1 MKFYNRSIYPSLKA
15 HLSKKQV
22 TVLTGMRRTGKTT
35 LVKQLL
41 SESPVKQQFYFDM
54 ERMDNRLLFSEP
66 NYDNI
71 VHALVQRGADFE
83 QSALIAIDEIQL
95 VPNLPSVL
103 KYLYDTYGIKFLV
116 TGSSSFYIKNLF
128 SESLAGRKKIFE
140 IYPLSFRE
148 VLGFNGVPL
157 PEQSLDQAAHFV
169 PDTYQRLRPYY
180 DDYINYGGF
189 PEVVLEP
196 VVEDKKDLIHEILS
210 SYINFDI
217 NTLSDI
223 RNPANLYRLIKL
235 LSVRVGTRLDVSK
248 LTSIAGISR
257 PTVENYLYLLE
268 NSYLVRTVPVLSNS
282 PDREITKARKLYFL
296 DNGIA
301 SSVAELSSGSK
312 FENAVFNQLL
322 HRGTIHYY
330 QLKSGKEIDFVLDK
344 QYAIEVKETATA
356 DDIKQVS
363 SLAANLDIDN
373 CYVVGRT
380 PVNVFPQFIW
390 GGYI

>member
-1 MKFYNRSIYPSLKA
+1 MKFYNRSIYAALKA
-15 HLSKKQV
+15 HLAKKQI

-41 SESPVKQQFYFDM
+41 SESAVRQQFYFDM
-54 ERMDNRLLFSEP
+54 ERMDNRLLFSEQ

-71 VHALVQRGADFE
+71 VHALMQQGADLT
-83 QSALIAIDEIQL
+83 QPAIVAIDEIQL

-103 KYLYDTYGIKFLV
+103 KYLYDTYEIKFV
-116 TGSSSFYIKNLF
+116 ITGSSSFYIKNLF
-128 SESLAGRKKIFE
+128 SESLAGRKRIFE
-140 IYPLSFRE
+140 VYPLSFRE
-148 VLGFNGVPL
+148 LLDFNGVSL
-157 PEQSLDQAAHFV
+157 PPIALEEATHFV
-169 PDTYQRLRPYY
+169 EATYRRLQLYY
-180 DDYINYGGF
+180 NDYINYGGF

-196 VVEDKKDLIHEILS
+196 VVEDKKELIQEILS

-217 NTLSDI
+217 STLSDI

-235 LSVRVGTRLDVSK
+235 LSVRVGSRLDISK
-248 LTSIAGISR
+248 LTSIAGVSR

-268 NSYLVRTVPVLSNS
+268 NSYLVRTVPVLSS
-282 PDREITKARKLYFL
+282 RPDREITKARKLYFL

-322 HRGTIHYY
+322 HRGELNYY
-330 QLKSGKEIDFVLDK
+330 QLKNGKEIDFILNK
-344 QYAIEVKETATA
+344 KYGLEVKETAAA

-363 SLAANLDIDN
+363 ALAQNLGITK
-373 CYVVGRT
+373 CYVVGRE
-380 PVNVFPQFIW
+380 PANIFPSFIW

>member
-1 MKFYNRSIYPSLKA
+1 MQFYNRTIYTLLKA
-15 HLSKKQV
+15 HLPKKQI

-41 SESPVKQQFYFDM
+41 SESPIRQQYYFDM
-54 ERMDNRLLFSEP
+54 ERMDNRLLFAEQ

-71 VHALVQRGADFE
+71 VHALVQQGADFS
-83 QSALIAIDEIQL
+83 QPAIVAIDEIQL

-103 KYLYDTYGIKFLV
+103 KYLYDTYGIKFVV

-140 IYPLSFRE
+140 VYPLSFRE
-148 VLGFNGVPL
+148 LLDFNGVSLPRLPL
-157 PEQSLDQAAHFV
+157 EETTHFV
-169 PDTYQRLRPYY
+169 DATYQRLRSYY
-180 DDYINYGGF
+180 ADYINYGGF

-196 VVEDKKDLIHEILS
+196 IVEDKKDLIHEILS

-217 NTLSDI
+217 STLSEI

-235 LSVRVGTRLDVSK
+235 LSVRVGTRLDISK

-268 NSYLVRTVPVLSNS
+268 NSYLIRTIPVLSAS

-322 HRGTIHYY
+322 HRGELAYY
-330 QLKSGKEIDFVLDK
+330 QLKNGREIDFVLDK
-344 QYAIEVKETATA
+344 EYALEVKETAA
-356 DDIKQVS
+356 PDDARQVAA
-363 SLAANLDIDN
+363 LATNLGITKS
-373 CYVVGRT
+373 YVIGRE
-380 PVNVFPQFIW
+380 PVNRFPQFIW

>member
-1 MKFYNRSIYPSLKA
+1 MKFYKRTIYPLLKA
-15 HLSKKQV
+15 HLSKKQI

-41 SESPVKQQFYFDM
+41 SDSPIKQQFYFDM
-54 ERMDNRLLFSEP
+54 ERMDNRLLFGEK

-71 VHALVQRGADFE
+71 VHALVQQGADFS
-83 QSALIAIDEIQL
+83 QPAIVAIDEIQL

-103 KYLYDTYGIKFLV
+103 KYLYDTYSIKFVV

-140 IYPLSFRE
+140 VYPLSFHE
-148 VLGFNGVPL
+148 LLDFNGVSL
-157 PEQSLDQAAHFV
+157 PVLSLEEASRFSEA
-169 PDTYQRLRPYY
+169 TYQRLGAYY
-180 DDYINYGGF
+180 NEYINYGGF

-196 VVEDKKDLIHEILS
+196 VVEDKKDLIQEILS

-223 RNPANLYRLIKL
+223 RNPASLYRLIKL
-235 LSVRVGTRLDVSK
+235 LSVRVGTRLDISK

-268 NSYLVRTVPVLSNS
+268 NSYLVRTIPVLTSS

-301 SSVAELSSGSK
+301 SSVGELGSGSK

-322 HRGTIHYY
+322 HRGELNYY
-330 QLKSGKEIDFVLDK
+330 QLKSGKEIDFILNK
-344 QYAIEVKETATA
+344 EYALEVKETASA

-363 SLAANLDIDN
+363 SLAANLGIDKN
-373 CYVVGRT
+373 YVIGRD
-380 PVNVFPQFIW
+380 PVNRFPQFIW

>member
-1 MKFYNRSIYPSLKA
+1 MK
-15 HLSKKQV
+15 
-22 TVLTGMRRTGKTT
+22 
-35 LVKQLL
+35 
-41 SESPVKQQFYFDM
+41 
-54 ERMDNRLLFSEP
+54 RMDNRLLFGEN
-66 NYDNI
+66 NYDNV
-71 VHALVQRGADFE
+71 VHALVQQGADFS
-83 QSALIAIDEIQL
+83 QPAIVAIDEIQL

-103 KYLYDTYGIKFLV
+103 KYLYDTYSIKFVV

-140 IYPLSFRE
+140 VYPLSFHE
-148 VLGFNGVPL
+148 LLDFNGVSVPVL
-157 PEQSLDQAAHFV
+157 SLEEASRFSEA
-169 PDTYQRLRPYY
+169 TYQRLGAYY
-180 DDYINYGGF
+180 NEYINYGGF

-196 VVEDKKDLIHEILS
+196 VVEDKKDLIQEILS

-235 LSVRVGTRLDVSK
+235 LSVRVGTRLDISK

-268 NSYLVRTVPVLSNS
+268 NSYLVRTIPVLTSS

-301 SSVAELSSGSK
+301 SSVGELGSGSK

-322 HRGTIHYY
+322 HRGELNYY
-330 QLKSGKEIDFVLDK
+330 QLKSGKEIDFILNK
-344 QYAIEVKETATA
+344 EYALEVKETASA

-363 SLAANLDIDN
+363 SLAANLGIDKN
-373 CYVVGRT
+373 YVIGRE
-380 PVNVFPQFIW
+380 PVNRFPQFIW